1 MSQRNKKHRIKA
13 ACMIFTQV
21 LGVAGSPTACGVIQL
36 TLQCRTM
43 QAPSKCIICSFYY
56 LDGRWWI
63 LSIHKRGLAF
73 LFKPP
78 WILTIFLQY
87 LGISWAWL
95 LHCLAGKT
103 IWGLEGDIYKVK
115 FPNKRLTEHKFHK
128 SAFVQ
133 YQANTRALRKPEASY
148 SFWERSQSSRTHV
161 QVVVLQKLAFW
172 KAESHLTSKFSSWS
186 PGPDESCCVLC
197 SWYND
202 LYVGDNILK
211 MDDFT

>member
-1 MSQRNKKHRIKA
+1 
-13 ACMIFTQV
+13 MIFTQV
-21 LGVAGSPTACGVIQL
+21 LGVAGSPTACGLIQL

-43 QAPSKCIICSFYY
+43 QALSKCIICSFYY

-63 LSIHKRGLAF
+63 LSIHNKRLS
-73 LFKPP
+73 
-78 WILTIFLQY
+78 ISIQTSVDSHNFLQH

-103 IWGLEGDIYKVK
+103 IWGLEGDICQVK
-115 FPNKRLTEHKFHK
+115 FPNKRFTEHKFHK

-133 YQANTRALRKPEASY
+133 YQADTRALRKPEAGY
-148 SFWERSQSSRTHV
+148 SCWERSQSSRTHV
-161 QVVVLQKLAFW
+161 QVVVLQRFAFW
-172 KAESHLTSKFSSWS
+172 KADSHLTSKFASWS

-211 MDDFT
+211 MGDFT